1 MRKIALALVALATAA
16 AIAPNAVAGTISF
29 TTTVPSTL
37 TDFTANP
44 AVSQF
49 NTALGT
55 LEDVIITFSGSGGTV
70 VTATNNS
77 SSSTSKLT
85 QVSTDLFY
93 TLADD
98 TIPAVDDEGELAGT
112 FGSGNP
118 SSPIVTL
125 SKFPLPGDSY
135 TSGSLALS
143 NVGGPGVQELT
154 SGLSPF
160 EGNGNVTFDLTT
172 QTQSG
177 ELYTNGN
184 VTTTQVTN
192 AGGVVT
198 VEYDYITATPE
209 PSSLFLL
216 GTGLLGLA
224 AVVMARKGKPA
235 KNLVLKP

>member
-1 MRKIALALVALATAA
+1 MRKITLALVALATAA

-93 TLADD
+93 TLAD
-98 TIPAVDDEGELAGT
+98 G
-112 FGSGNP
+112 
-118 SSPIVTL
+118 
-125 SKFPLPGDSY
+125 
-135 TSGSLALS
+135 
-143 NVGGPGVQELT
+143 VGGYIRQREPQ
-154 SGLSPF
+154 
-160 EGNGNVTFDLTT
+160 
-172 QTQSG
+172 QSDRDSQ
-177 ELYTNGN
+177 
-184 VTTTQVTN
+184 QVPPT
-192 AGGVVT
+192 
-198 VEYDYITATPE
+198 
-209 PSSLFLL
+209 
-216 GTGLLGLA
+216 
-224 AVVMARKGKPA
+224 R
-235 KNLVLKP
+235 